1 MRFKPAD
8 SGLTVLN
15 LRGPE
20 CMLQE
25 AIIDRRHGVAWPE
38 PWEIVGVD
46 AITCLITMLK
56 TTAMDK
62 DYQRLALAIGRN
74 IKVQLLFRPCAR
86 DVRNIDKPGNT
97 LGAGWVGGLGL
108 CSHLSV
114 SGRD

>member
-8 SGLTVLN
+8 SGFTILN

-25 AIIDRRHGVAWPE
+25 AIIDRRHGVALPE
-38 PWEIVGVD
+38 PLEIVGVD
-46 AITCLITMLK
+46 TIACLITMLK

-62 DYQRLALAIGRN
+62 DYQRFTLAIGRN
-74 IKVQLLFRPCAR
+74 IKVQLLFWPSTR

-97 LGAGWVGGLGL
+97 LGAGWVGGLGR
-108 CSHLSV
+108 CSHLCV
-114 SGRD
+114 CGRD